1 LNDDAGGGGRQFL
14 YDFLEALITQQT
26 SPEEAFVKFDALCAR
41 HGETV
46 RRTGAHLKE
55 VRRQQNSSTAVN
67 AATLAHDQALELF
80 LPVLMNQAKIY
91 WDRENYVQVE
101 KLFRQSAELCGD
113 ADVWRLN
120 VAHTLF
126 MQENKFREAT
136 SFYEPLVKQNY
147 ENILNVSAVVLAN
160 LCVCYLVTSQN
171 EEAEELLRKLEKEEE
186 QRSLD
191 NPQSKFFHLSIVNL
205 VIG

>member
-1 LNDDAGGGGRQFL
+1 
-14 YDFLEALITQQT
+14 
-26 SPEEAFVKFDALCAR
+26 
-41 HGETV
+41 
-46 RRTGAHLKE
+46 
-55 VRRQQNSSTAVN
+55 
-67 AATLAHDQALELF
+67 
-80 LPVLMNQAKIY
+80 MNQAKIY

-147 ENILNVSAVVLAN
+147 DNILDVSAVVLAN

-186 QRSLD
+186 QKSLE

-205 VIG
+205 VIGYRTGQRYTRCIKSFH

>member
-1 LNDDAGGGGRQFL
+1 
-14 YDFLEALITQQT
+14 
-26 SPEEAFVKFDALCAR
+26 
-41 HGETV
+41 
-46 RRTGAHLKE
+46 
-55 VRRQQNSSTAVN
+55 
-67 AATLAHDQALELF
+67 
-80 LPVLMNQAKIY
+80 MNQAKIY

-147 ENILNVSAVVLAN
+147 DNVRFAWFWIQFFFYLPQVWCCVDKILDVSAVVLAN

-186 QRSLD
+186 QKSLE

>member
-1 LNDDAGGGGRQFL
+1 
-14 YDFLEALITQQT
+14 
-26 SPEEAFVKFDALCAR
+26 
-41 HGETV
+41 
-46 RRTGAHLKE
+46 
-55 VRRQQNSSTAVN
+55 
-67 AATLAHDQALELF
+67 
-80 LPVLMNQAKIY
+80 MNQAKIY

-147 ENILNVSAVVLAN
+147 DNVKDDAYSITIQQL
-160 LCVCYLVTSQN
+160 
-171 EEAEELLRKLEKEEE
+171 KL
-186 QRSLD
+186 
-191 NPQSKFFHLSIVNL
+191 FFKTLKRLIYFRF
-205 VIG
+205 

>member
-1 LNDDAGGGGRQFL
+1 MRFCCS
-14 YDFLEALITQQT
+14 Y
-26 SPEEAFVKFDALCAR
+26 
-41 HGETV
+41 
-46 RRTGAHLKE
+46 
-55 VRRQQNSSTAVN
+55 
-67 AATLAHDQALELF
+67 

-147 ENILNVSAVVLAN
+147 DNVRLA
-160 LCVCYLVTSQN
+160 
-171 EEAEELLRKLEKEEE
+171 
-186 QRSLD
+186 
-191 NPQSKFFHLSIVNL
+191 
-205 VIG
+205 

>member
-1 LNDDAGGGGRQFL
+1 
-14 YDFLEALITQQT
+14 
-26 SPEEAFVKFDALCAR
+26 
-41 HGETV
+41 
-46 RRTGAHLKE
+46 
-55 VRRQQNSSTAVN
+55 
-67 AATLAHDQALELF
+67 
-80 LPVLMNQAKIY
+80 MNQSKIF

-126 MQENKFREAT
+126 MQESKFREAT

-147 ENILNVSAVVLAN
+147 DNVFFFVIFKKFDQGILFNHYLQILNVSAVVLAN

-186 QRSLD
+186 QKSLE

-205 VIG
+205 VIGLVQYSTLNLL

>member
-1 LNDDAGGGGRQFL
+1 MLCKLNVTLLHF
-14 YDFLEALITQQT
+14 
-26 SPEEAFVKFDALCAR
+26 
-41 HGETV
+41 
-46 RRTGAHLKE
+46 
-55 VRRQQNSSTAVN
+55 AVS
-67 AATLAHDQALELF
+67 HSY

-101 KLFRQSAELCGD
+101 KIFRQSAELCGD

-147 ENILNVSAVVLAN
+147 DNVN
-160 LCVCYLVTSQN
+160 
-171 EEAEELLRKLEKEEE
+171 
-186 QRSLD
+186 
-191 NPQSKFFHLSIVNL
+191 
-205 VIG
+205 

>member
-1 LNDDAGGGGRQFL
+1 
-14 YDFLEALITQQT
+14 
-26 SPEEAFVKFDALCAR
+26 
-41 HGETV
+41 
-46 RRTGAHLKE
+46 
-55 VRRQQNSSTAVN
+55 
-67 AATLAHDQALELF
+67 
-80 LPVLMNQAKIY
+80 MNQAKIY

-147 ENILNVSAVVLAN
+147 DN
-160 LCVCYLVTSQN
+160 VCYFYGKMLYHLDESHMFSYRSWTSVPWYLPIY
-171 EEAEELLRKLEKEEE
+171 AFAILSRHKTKKLKNF
-186 QRSLD
+186 LG
-191 NPQSKFFHLSIVNL
+191 N
-205 VIG
+205 

>member
-1 LNDDAGGGGRQFL
+1 
-14 YDFLEALITQQT
+14 
-26 SPEEAFVKFDALCAR
+26 
-41 HGETV
+41 
-46 RRTGAHLKE
+46 
-55 VRRQQNSSTAVN
+55 
-67 AATLAHDQALELF
+67 
-80 LPVLMNQAKIY
+80 MNQAKIY

-147 ENILNVSAVVLAN
+147 DNVSNFLSKDFGGGRARVP
-160 LCVCYLVTSQN
+160 
-171 EEAEELLRKLEKEEE
+171 KLGLNGRSTADLER
-186 QRSLD
+186 QRSGSGQPVRLLPGD
-191 NPQSKFFHLSIVNL
+191 VTERRS
-205 VIG
+205 